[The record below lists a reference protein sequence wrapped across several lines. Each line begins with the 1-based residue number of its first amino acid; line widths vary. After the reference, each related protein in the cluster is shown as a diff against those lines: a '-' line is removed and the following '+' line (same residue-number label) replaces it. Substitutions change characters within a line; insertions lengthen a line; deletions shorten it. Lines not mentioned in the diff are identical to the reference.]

1 MLQFNPS
8 QQLGLCSCSLAPY
21 TRISGMGVENR
32 KGREK
37 LMGLAKN
44 SLIKDSRENNN
55 KNNDYIYIHTLLII
69 K

>member
-1 MLQFNPS
+1 MLRFNPS
-8 QQLGLCSCSLAPY
+8 QQLGLCSCSLTPY

-32 KGREK
+32 KGRGK